1 MTELT
6 SVTVYRAGATKSL
19 LWSTGRRVDIDSFS
33 NSLSLFTSI
42 ASKGGGDTS
51 IRIDIGKADFPLL
64 WQSMTEADQTATLR
78 AMLGE
83 LKRRDRVLRRRKEIA
98 RMAQDA
104 GFKG

>member
-19 LWSTGRRVDIDSFS
+19 LWSTGRRVDIDSFP
-33 NSLSLFTSI
+33 NSLSLSTSI

-64 WQSMTEADQTATLR
+64 LQSMIEADQTAALR
-78 AMLGE
+78 AMLSE
-83 LKRRDRVLRRRKEIA
+83 LKRRDRVLTRAA
-98 RMAQDA
+98 RAAAKRDH
-104 GFKG
+104 

>member
-1 MTELT
+1 MEYRPEGGHRFIFKQPLF
-6 SVTVYRAGATKSL
+6 VYFDR
-19 LWSTGRRVDIDSFS
+19 FQ
-33 NSLSLFTSI
+33 
-42 ASKGGGDTS
+42 GGGDTS

-64 WQSMTEADQTATLR
+64 LQSMTEADQTAALR

-104 GFKG
+104 GFKGQGA

>member
-1 MTELT
+1 MLP
-6 SVTVYRAGATKSL
+6 RAFYGVPAGG
-19 LWSTGRRVDIDSFS
+19 W
-33 NSLSLFTSI
+33 TSI
-42 ASKGGGDTS
+42 HFQTASLCLLRSLPRGADTS

-64 WQSMTEADQTATLR
+64 LQSMTEADQTATLR

-104 GFKG
+104 GFKGQGA

>member
-42 ASKGGGDTS
+42 ASKGG
-51 IRIDIGKADFPLL
+51 
-64 WQSMTEADQTATLR
+64 
-78 AMLGE
+78 
-83 LKRRDRVLRRRKEIA
+83 RRHEYSD
-98 RMAQDA
+98 
-104 GFKG
+104 

>member
-1 MTELT
+1 MLP
-6 SVTVYRAGATKSL
+6 RAYYGVPAGG
-19 LWSTGRRVDIDSFS
+19 W
-33 NSLSLFTSI
+33 TSI
-42 ASKGGGDTS
+42 HFQTASLCLRRSLPRGGGDTS

-104 GFKG
+104 GFKGQGA